1 MRILVV
7 GAGAIGGYFGGRL
20 LEAGCDVTFLVRPRR
35 AALLAEKG
43 LRIASPAGDFHA
55 AAPRT
60 VTADAIAA
68 PFDAIILSCKAYDL
82 DSAVADIAPA
92 VGPRTAIVPLLNGM
106 KHLDVL
112 DAHFG
117 QERVLGGQCA
127 IASTLLPDGT
137 VRHMSPMHSLSFGE
151 RAGGMSPR
159 VEALAAQMQS
169 AKFDGRVSADVMLDM
184 WEKWSFLSAIAAIT
198 SLMRAPIGDIVAG
211 GGKDLILQLIDE
223 TFGIAARSAHP
234 PRAEARARAQ
244 AMLTQEGSL
253 FSASMMRDIEAGNPV
268 EADHVIGDLIAR
280 AVPGS
285 APVLTTAYIHLKAY
299 EARRAREAAA

>member
-7 GAGAIGGYFGGRL
+7 GAGAIGGYYGGRL
-20 LEAGCDVTFLVRPRR
+20 LEAGRDVTFLVRPRR

-43 LRIASPAGDFHA
+43 LNIKSTAGDFHA

-68 PFDAIILSCKAYDL
+68 PYDAIILSCKSYDL

-92 VGPRTAIVPLLNGM
+92 VGPDTMIVPLLNGM
-106 KHLDVL
+106 RHLDVL
-112 DAHFG
+112 DARFG
-117 QERVLGGQCA
+117 KDRVLGGQCA

-159 VEALAAQMQS
+159 VEALAAQIQG
-169 AKFDGRVSADVMLDM
+169 AKFDGRASADVMLDM

-211 GGKDLILQLIDE
+211 GGKDLILQLIEE
-223 TFGIAARSAHP
+223 TFGIAARSPHP
-234 PRAEARARAQ
+234 PRPEAKARAQ
-244 AMLTQEGSL
+244 ANLTQAGSL

-280 AVPGS
+280 AAPGS
-285 APVLTTAYIHLKAY
+285 VPVLTTAYIHLKSY